1 MDHPHGNSY
10 RPGSVGKE
18 VVEVMVDI
26 KRDSKYYLRSNSEC
40 CWIEEEYEY
49 TNPKTGKPIKVV
61 RNISGFYPNFR
72 MLAQTGLPS
81 HLVRSTE
88 GKSLKRALE
97 SLKREEEKIARMT
110 AKRIEEIRGL

>member
-1 MDHPHGNSY
+1 
-10 RPGSVGKE
+10 
-18 VVEVMVDI
+18 MVDI

-49 TNPKTGKPIKVV
+49 TNQKTGKPIKVV

-110 AKRIEEIRGL
+110 AKRIDEITKG